1 MEQMHV
7 VQHQVVRHVHQLI
20 LVIVQHDQV
29 VVVVVKIQMW
39 LMQHIVDVGQAA
51 MDHVTFQSHIDVER
65 TIL

>member
-7 VQHQVVRHVHQLI
+7 VRHQVIRNVYHES
-20 LVIVQHDQV
+20 IVQHDQV